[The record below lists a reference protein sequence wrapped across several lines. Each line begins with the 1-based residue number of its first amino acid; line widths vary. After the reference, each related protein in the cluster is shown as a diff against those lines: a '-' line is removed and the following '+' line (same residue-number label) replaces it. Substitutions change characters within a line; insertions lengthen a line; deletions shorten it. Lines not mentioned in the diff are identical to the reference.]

1 MSQFKSEGIEET
13 NIKFTRYGNFRYKNQ
28 EHTTEVPL
36 STGLISDQ
44 QIAEIESVFHETY
57 EHEYTYRLDMPV
69 ELVGI
74 HVVATSEVGKLTMI
88 EMPNS
93 EAIEA
98 DARKGER
105 EVDYALEGI
114 HKAALYDGEKLE
126 PGMEFFGP
134 AIIEDSGSTTVV
146 HPENKVYIDGYS
158 NIHIE
163 L

>member
-1 MSQFKSEGIEET
+1 MK
-13 NIKFTRYGNFRYKNQ
+13 
-28 EHTTEVPL
+28 
-36 STGLISDQ
+36 
-44 QIAEIESVFHETY
+44 
-57 EHEYTYRLDMPV
+57 
-69 ELVGI
+69 
-74 HVVATSEVGKLTMI
+74 VGKLTMI